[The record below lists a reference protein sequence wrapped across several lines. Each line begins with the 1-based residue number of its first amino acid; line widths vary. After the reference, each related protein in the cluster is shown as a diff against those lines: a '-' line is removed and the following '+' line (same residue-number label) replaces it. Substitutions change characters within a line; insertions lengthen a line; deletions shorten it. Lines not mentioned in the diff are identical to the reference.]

1 MGLDTGLGVAARA
14 PLGVGDSGGGA
25 ATERASA
32 GDAFAGLADASSGEG
47 GDRVAGGGGGGGG
60 GDAGDD
66 IKGGGGEMDA
76 VAVAEDELAFGELD
90 GEAAMTRA

>member
-1 MGLDTGLGVAARA
+1 MRLDTGLGVAAST

-47 GDRVAGGGGGGGG
+47 GDRVAGGGGGGG
-60 GDAGDD
+60 DAGDD
-66 IKGGGGEMDA
+66 RKGGGGEMDA
-76 VAVAEDELAFGELD
+76 VAVAEDELAFGEVD